1 MADVQTVGMAVDE
14 RQVELQIRVVLVTY
28 QVERHRRD
36 ASTMEAFRARA
47 RSILGTLDAEVRDDP
62 DLAERLREARQQLE
76 TAAEAGGRI

>member
-1 MADVQTVGMAVDE
+1 MADVQTVGLAVDK

-47 RSILGTLDAEVRDDP
+47 RSILGTLDAEVGNDP
-62 DLAERLREARQQLE
+62 ELAERLREARQQLE
-76 TAAEAGGRI
+76 ITAEAGGRI